1 MPSSVAPVIQNTVN
15 GVPPV
20 YQPAY
25 VPGFAPY
32 NVMGGAGGGYAQQSE
47 LSVQVEKLH
56 VPAPL
61 PSQASSGADSGLVS
75 DIASLSL
82 GDSNSSNSK
91 EENSPQSQAKDSGRS
106 EHVPDIVTSAD
117 VKQLN
122 NIGEPLPGDQPA
134 PPDVG
139 GHDHNVG
146 NSHTSNTGV
155 NQPVQGMPNID
166 HHAFVSQHS
175 VPVYNQGAVHQYSQQ
190 VINGGYYYVPVVPF
204 TGAAAGV
211 PAQHPQY

>member
-1 MPSSVAPVIQNTVN
+1 MFCSSM
-15 GVPPV
+15 
-20 YQPAY
+20 Y
-25 VPGFAPY
+25 VLH
-32 NVMGGAGGGYAQQSE
+32 QSIRY
-47 LSVQVEKLH
+47 LFILFV
-56 VPAPL
+56 
-61 PSQASSGADSGLVS
+61 
-75 DIASLSL
+75 
-82 GDSNSSNSK
+82 
-91 EENSPQSQAKDSGRS
+91 RS

-122 NIGEPLPGDQPA
+122 NIGDPLPGDQPA

-175 VPVYNQGAVHQYSQQ
+175 VPGK
-190 VINGGYYYVPVVPF
+190 
-204 TGAAAGV
+204 
-211 PAQHPQY
+211 